1 MLLDLQISLCYS
13 LVNYN
18 IHFLFT
24 DTLGRQVKSQDPNI
38 AAVNAGVN
46 TGTPSVMVSG
56 VATGTNDLCSQNH
69 VGSQV
74 GPDDGLIGGQ
84 QDMDVSKN
92 EGTQVGGPLHQNV
105 GTSTKSTGTRTKD
118 YIDDMVSKYS
128 S

>member
-1 MLLDLQISLCYS
+1 MRFNLAI
-13 LVNYN
+13 N
-18 IHFLFT
+18 FFPA
-24 DTLGRQVKSQDPNI
+24 DTLGRQGKSQDPNI
-38 AAVNAGVN
+38 TATNTGVN

-118 YIDDMVSKYS
+118 YVDEMVSGIIKKK
-128 S
+128 

>member
-1 MLLDLQISLCYS
+1 MFISYS
-13 LVNYN
+13 LA
-18 IHFLFT
+18 

-38 AAVNAGVN
+38 AAANTGVTQH

-74 GPDDGLIGGQ
+74 GPEDGLIGGQ

-105 GTSTKSTGTRTKD
+105 ATSNKSTGTRTKD
-118 YIDDMVSKYS
+118 YVDDMVSKYN
-128 S
+128 